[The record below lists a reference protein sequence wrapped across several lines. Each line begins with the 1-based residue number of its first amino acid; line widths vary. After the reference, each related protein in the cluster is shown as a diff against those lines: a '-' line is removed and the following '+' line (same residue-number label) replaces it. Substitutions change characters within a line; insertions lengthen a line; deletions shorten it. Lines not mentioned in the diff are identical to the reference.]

1 MRRYLT
7 KRQAN
12 LVALADGGATT
23 PPLTPD
29 ELKWLYIDAVLICE
43 GDNVTRTARRLGMHR
58 RTLQRI
64 IAAHKGDGE

>member
-1 MRRYLT
+1 MRRYITVL
-7 KRQAN
+7 QAD
-12 LVALADGGATT
+12 LLSVADQGTM
-23 PPLTPD
+23 PPD

-64 IAAHKGDGE
+64 IAARKGDGE